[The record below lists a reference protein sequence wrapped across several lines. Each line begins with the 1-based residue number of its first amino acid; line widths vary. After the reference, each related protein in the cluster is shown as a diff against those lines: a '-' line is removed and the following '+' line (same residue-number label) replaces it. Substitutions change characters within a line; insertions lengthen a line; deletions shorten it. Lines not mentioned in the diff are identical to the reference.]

1 MISRFIRRQVFVS
14 ILSVLCVGQEN
25 VHIPIFRGPSGW
37 HVNVSVDYHHAV
49 SPVLSFLRTS
59 FFLDIPRSN
68 GPRMISLFPENDHEN
83 DIAGRGE
90 SSVDF
95 FNENLSTLETSR
107 TAEISHLAINYDSRF
122 FRQLGPIAITNN
134 PIDSTSGDLIL
145 RSTHEE
151 FVASCQVNSIVSLQ
165 RNARGHVRARLYVG
179 EDEDLLLG
187 VSEFFYLGDSQILS
201 IPETGFRRYIEKM
214 VELGAVE
221 PPSTD
226 SGSNT
231 ASRSVLMNNCTTDL
245 VAQLPPIRIY
255 FEQTDNPY
263 IELSGDDLIFV
274 DQGTRTCR
282 LALGARPGSRIVFSP
297 SHVPFMNFR
306 IGLENDLHFCDTTF
320 SQASQSHS
328 ERRPVRTDAHTPQV
342 TEELFPLVFSAHG
355 GHVMVQ
361 VDNNG
366 SALVDMILSEADV
379 TRVFPEDVVSNSE
392 SFRSSAFSLH
402 GIPSERIVF
411 ESLSSSEAPRSR
423 SVLAIGHGSWILN
436 QFGSVAV
443 IRNAQNS
450 TLGSLS
456 LGSSSRTFATSC
468 VPGSL
473 NTQRSCVPGSLNTQ
487 RNDPLAV
494 DERRSLLNLGTSER
508 FTALTRQYIEFRF
521 GTMRYSPA
529 VALVYPDLFTEINR
543 FLTELGATIDTNQQV
558 RTTTLFRNCTSDMV
572 SRLPTMELRFYR
584 GGPTIELHAS
594 EYVTRD
600 DVSNTCHVLLE
611 ADNQS
616 VWGPNWFT
624 LFPFRIPSLNTRI
637 SKDGYMQVCRN
648 AVSTPAF
655 GVENI
660 VGPSPTTLGYGRDSE
675 SAVASPIPTHE

>member
-1 MISRFIRRQVFVS
+1 M
-14 ILSVLCVGQEN
+14 
-25 VHIPIFRGPSGW
+25 HIPISRGPSGW

-49 SPVLSFLRTS
+49 SPVLSFLRES
-59 FFLDIPRSN
+59 FILDIPRSN

-107 TAEISHLAINYDSRF
+107 TAEISHLAINYDSSF

-134 PIDSTSGDLIL
+134 PIDSTSGYLIL
-145 RSTHEE
+145 RSTNEE

-165 RNARGHVRARLYVG
+165 RNAHGHVQARLYVG
-179 EDEDLLLG
+179 DDEDLLLG

-231 ASRSVLMNNCTTDL
+231 DSRSVLMNNCTTDL

-282 LALGARPGSRIVFSP
+282 LALRASRGSGIALSP

-306 IGLENDLHFCDTTF
+306 IGLEDDLHFCDTTF
-320 SQASQSHS
+320 SQASQSHR

-342 TEELFPLVFSAHG
+342 TEELFPLVFSPHG

-366 SALVDMILSEADV
+366 TALVDMILSEADV
-379 TRVFPEDVVSNSE
+379 TRVFPEDIVSNSE
-392 SFRSSAFSLH
+392 SFRSSALSLH

-456 LGSSSRTFATSC
+456 LGSSSTTFATSC

-473 NTQRSCVPGSLNTQ
+473 NTQRNGPLVNELSLF
-487 RNDPLAV
+487 
-494 DERRSLLNLGTSER
+494 LNLGTSER
-508 FTALTRQYIEFRF
+508 FAAITRQSIGFRF
-521 GTMRYSPA
+521 GTMGYSFA
-529 VALVYPDLFTEINR
+529 VALVYPDLFTEINL

-600 DVSNTCHVLLE
+600 DVSNTCHVLLD
-611 ADNQS
+611 ADT
-616 VWGPNWFT
+616 WGDNWFT
-624 LFPFRIPSLNTRI
+624 LLPFRIPSLNTRI